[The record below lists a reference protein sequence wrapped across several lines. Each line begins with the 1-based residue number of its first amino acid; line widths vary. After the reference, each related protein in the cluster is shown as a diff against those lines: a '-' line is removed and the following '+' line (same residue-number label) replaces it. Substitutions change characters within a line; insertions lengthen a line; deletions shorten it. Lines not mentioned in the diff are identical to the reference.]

1 MTLLLGI
8 PDLSELGLI
17 FLALAL
23 IALILIPKIFYLI
36 TLQSTLRAISEENR
50 KMPPNN
56 VWLQLI
62 PLFGIVWHFII
73 VKNMADSISAEA
85 NFKNI
90 KIDEQKPAYNIGL
103 AMCILDCFFIIPYL
117 NFLTGVA
124 SLICF
129 ILYWIKINTYKGII
143 INSQFS

>member
-8 PDLSELGLI
+8 PDPSELGLI

-23 IALILIPKIFYLI
+23 VALILIPKIFYLI

-73 VKNMADSISAEA
+73 IKNMADSISAEA

-129 ILYWIKINTYKGII
+129 ILYWIKINTYKGKI